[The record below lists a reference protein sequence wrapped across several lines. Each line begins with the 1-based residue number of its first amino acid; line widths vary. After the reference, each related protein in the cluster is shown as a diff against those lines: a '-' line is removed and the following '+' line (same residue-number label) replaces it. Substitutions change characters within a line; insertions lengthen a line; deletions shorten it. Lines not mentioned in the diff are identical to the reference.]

1 MRGVV
6 RAGSTKQIMLI
17 RKRDLTIEIDE
28 DRAFKWQW
36 HVPQPSSNKL
46 LLYAIMSLLRFGF
59 WFLTFLVL
67 ATNAFD
73 PYTHLSVQAFVND
86 TNVSRIASAVFG
98 MVMALLLLLP
108 IRFMLRERL
117 KFSAYVTILER
128 MEKNSNEHQSSRPF

>member
-1 MRGVV
+1 M
-6 RAGSTKQIMLI
+6 
-17 RKRDLTIEIDE
+17 
-28 DRAFKWQW
+28 
-36 HVPQPSSNKL
+36 
-46 LLYAIMSLLRFGF
+46 
-59 WFLTFLVL
+59 L

-86 TNVSRIASAVFG
+86 TNVSRIAGAVFG